1 MSHQDASHGTTNAE
15 DLQAALD
22 WLVPDSVLA
31 DIEFRDQ
38 SRWTPRTLV
47 IAGFM
52 WNWSGK
58 ETLGKRFAESRKVVA
73 RNAPADQQPG
83 RSYTGFI
90 KRLHCWSKP
99 LTERLVAEFHR
110 TMREDLS
117 EHHLVAGRLLL
128 AGDGS
133 RTATPR
139 TQSNEE
145 RFAARK
151 KDKRQKKLTARQ
163 KRQRQKAKR
172 NKRKCQTQEDCDKKA
187 GTPLIWLTVLYH
199 VGLGLPWD
207 WRSGP
212 SDSSEREHLLDMAR
226 NLPSH
231 ALLTLDAGF
240 VGYDFW
246 QTLDQA
252 GVSFVARVGSNV
264 KLLKNLGYVR
274 RRNGIVHVWP
284 DQAQRKRQP
293 PLTLR
298 LECFRGGKE
307 EVYLVTNVLDTEH
320 LSQSQMIEIYTARWG
335 VEVYY
340 RDFKQTFA
348 RGKLLSKTA
357 DNAQLELDWSILGL
371 WAMCLYTAAHH
382 AANGI
387 PPRKRSVAGL
397 LHAFRLPMEQ
407 HKSVADD
414 QEDLYSLLSAAV
426 KDEYERHSSKASRNY
441 PRKKK
446 KHAIGA
452 PTLTNATPQQQATA
466 RNLKQEL
473 KTAV

>member
-1 MSHQDASHGTTNAE
+1 MSHQEPFHGTTNAE

-22 WLVPDSVLA
+22 WLVPESLLA
-31 DIEFRDQ
+31 DLQFRDQ
-38 SRWTPRTLV
+38 NYWTPQSLV
-47 IAGFM
+47 FAALM
-52 WNWSGK
+52 WSWSAK
-58 ETLGKRFAESRKVVA
+58 LTLGKRFVEARKIVA
-73 RNAPADQQPG
+73 RNAPTDQQPG
-83 RSYTGFI
+83 NSYSGFI
-90 KRLHCWSKP
+90 KRLHCWSKQ
-99 LTERLVAEFHR
+99 LIDRLVAEFRR

-117 EHHLVAGRLLL
+117 QYHLVGGWLLL

-139 TQSNEE
+139 TRSNEE

-151 KDKRQKKLTARQ
+151 KSRQQKKMTARQ
-163 KRQRQKAKR
+163 KQRVQKANR
-172 NKRKCQTQEDCDKKA
+172 NKRKSQTQEDCDKKA
-187 GTPLIWLTVLYH
+187 GTPQIWLTMLYH

-212 SDSSEREHLLDMAR
+212 SDSSERDHLIDMAR
-226 NLPSH
+226 SLPSQS
-231 ALLTLDAGF
+231 LVTLDAGF

-252 GVSFVARVGSNV
+252 GVCFVARVGSNV

-274 RRNGIVHVWP
+274 RRNDIVHVWP
-284 DQAQRKRQP
+284 DRAQRKLQP

-307 EVYLVTNVLDTEH
+307 EVYLVTNVLDIDR
-320 LSQSQMIEIYTARWG
+320 LSQSQMIDIYAARWG
-335 VEVYY
+335 VEIYY

-348 RGKLLSKTA
+348 RGKMRSKSA
-357 DNAQLELDWSILGL
+357 DNTQLELDWSILGL
-371 WAMCLYTAAHH
+371 WAMCLYAAAHH

-387 PPRKRSVAGL
+387 PPKRRSVAGL

-407 HKSVADD
+407 HKSDADE
-414 QEDLYSLLSAAV
+414 QEDLYTLLLVAV

-446 KHAIGA
+446 KHAIGT
-452 PTLTNATPQQQATA
+452 PILTNATPQQREVARTIKNEVSTA
-466 RNLKQEL
+466 
-473 KTAV
+473 A

>member
-15 DLQAALD
+15 DLQATLD

-38 SRWTPRTLV
+38 SHWTPRTLV
-47 IAGFM
+47 FAAFM
-52 WNWSGK
+52 WSWSGK
-58 ETLGKRFAESRKVVA
+58 GTLGKRFAEARKIVA
-73 RNAPADQQPG
+73 FNAPEDQQPG
-83 RSYTGFI
+83 SSYTGFI
-90 KRLHCWSKP
+90 KRVHCWSNQ
-99 LTERLVAEFHR
+99 LTERLVAEFRR

-187 GTPLIWLTVLYH
+187 STPLIWLTMLYH

-212 SDSSEREHLLDMAR
+212 SDSSERDHLLDMAR

-231 ALLTLDAGF
+231 ALVTLDAGF

-274 RRNGIVHVWP
+274 RRNGLVHVWP

-307 EVYLVTNVLDTEH
+307 EVYLVTNVLDTER

-348 RGKLLSKTA
+348 RSKMRSKTA

-414 QEDLYSLLSAAV
+414 QEDLYTLLSAAV

-452 PTLTNATPQQQATA
+452 PALTNATPQQQAAA
-466 RNLKQEL
+466 RGIRNEL
-473 KTAV
+473 NAAA